1 MHFVIIFLVA
11 VDASFR
17 CPAADMN
24 IYFAFAVFGKPI
36 RYVVQA
42 VLPAMVAIFI
52 GTVLI
57 AMVPALSTALPVW
70 LMASAG
76 RLVP

>member
-1 MHFVIIFLVA
+1 
-11 VDASFR
+11 
-17 CPAADMN
+17 MN